1 MSGLLPL
8 RVPPIRAPQ
17 VGRALLLGY
26 GLFCLLYLGSHTL
39 RLGTPLGLQRGALDA
54 AIPLLPW
61 TIWLY
66 LSQFLLLP
74 LAVLKA
80 HDAADRSRLYY
91 AALLATL
98 IAAAV
103 FLVFPTQLQRPPLP
117 QGGISAYAW
126 QLLFAS
132 DIDGNCFPS
141 LHAALAVLA
150 GIALWRRG
158 WKITALLWPA
168 LIAAATLTTKQHVV
182 WDTLAGM
189 LLGALAWILTP
200 RLFRHD

>member
-1 MSGLLPL
+1 MRGL
-8 RVPPIRAPQ
+8 RVPAIPARF

-26 GLFCLLYLGSHTL
+26 VLFCLLYLGSHSL
-39 RLGTPLGLQRGALDA
+39 RLGTPLALQRGAFDV

-66 LSQFLLLP
+66 LSQFVLLP

-80 HDAADRSRLYY
+80 RDDADRSHLYY

-98 IAAAV
+98 IAATV
-103 FLVFPTQLQRPPLP
+103 FLLFPTQLQRPPLP
-117 QGGISAYAW
+117 QGGISGYAW
-126 QLLFAS
+126 ALLFAS

-150 GIALWRRG
+150 GVALWRRG
-158 WKITALLWPA
+158 WKATALLWPA

-189 LLGALAWILTP
+189 LLGALAWTLTP

>member
-1 MSGLLPL
+1 MRRL
-8 RVPPIRAPQ
+8 RVPAIPARH
-17 VGRALLLGY
+17 VGRCLLLGY
-26 GLFCLLYLGSHTL
+26 GLFCLLYLGSHAL
-39 RLGTPLGLQRGALDA
+39 RLGTPLALQRGAFDA
-54 AIPLLPW
+54 AMPLLPW

-66 LSQFLLLP
+66 LSQFVLLP

-80 HDAADRSRLYY
+80 RDDADRSRLYY

-103 FLVFPTQLQRPPLP
+103 FLLFPTQLQRPPLP
-117 QGGISAYAW
+117 QGGITGYAW

-150 GIALWRRG
+150 GVALWRRG
-158 WKITALLWPA
+158 WKATALLWPA

-189 LLGALAWILTP
+189 LLGALAWVLTP

>member
-1 MSGLLPL
+1 MRGL
-8 RVPPIRAPQ
+8 RVPAIPARF

-26 GLFCLLYLGSHTL
+26 VLFCLLYLGSHSL
-39 RLGTPLGLQRGALDA
+39 RLGPPLALQRGAFDV

-66 LSQFLLLP
+66 LSQFVLLP

-80 HDAADRSRLYY
+80 RDDADRSRLYY

-98 IAAAV
+98 IAATV
-103 FLVFPTQLQRPPLP
+103 FLLFPTELQRPPLP
-117 QGGISAYAW
+117 QGGISGYAW
-126 QLLFAS
+126 SLLFAS

-150 GIALWRRG
+150 GVALWRRG
-158 WKITALLWPA
+158 WNTTALLWPA

-189 LLGALAWILTP
+189 LLGALAWTLTP